1 MLNVIIVVGRLTK
14 DPIQRDAG
22 EVRITNFSVAI
33 DSLRRNEAGEKGT
46 TFLDVVAFNAVGESC
61 AKSLSKGSKVAVKG
75 SIQQRSFTRKDG
87 SKGVAYEIIADSVE
101 FLDPKPQQ
109 ADPEDGRLESAG
121 SLDGEEYTDEA
132 GIPNRLAAKPAY
144 KFDPETGKPLTAP
157 AKRK

>member
-22 EVRITNFSVAI
+22 EVKITNFSVAV
-33 DSLRRNEAGEKGT
+33 DSLRKDENGEKGT

-61 AKSLSKGSKVAVKG
+61 SKSLSKGSKVAVKG
-75 SIQQRSFTRKDG
+75 SIQQRNFQRKDG

-109 ADPEDGRLESAG
+109 AEEPE
-121 SLDGEEYTDEA
+121 EEA
-132 GIPNRLAAKPAY
+132 PKY

>member
-14 DPIQRDAG
+14 DPIQREAG
-22 EVRITNFSVAI
+22 EVKITNFSVAV
-33 DSLRRNEAGEKGT
+33 DSLRKDENGEKET

-61 AKSLSKGSKVAVKG
+61 SKSLSKGSKVAVKG
-75 SIQQRSFTRKDG
+75 SIQQRNFQRKDG

-101 FLDPKPQQ
+101 FLDPKPRQ
-109 ADPEDGRLESAG
+109 AEEPE
-121 SLDGEEYTDEA
+121 EEA
-132 GIPNRLAAKPAY
+132 PKY